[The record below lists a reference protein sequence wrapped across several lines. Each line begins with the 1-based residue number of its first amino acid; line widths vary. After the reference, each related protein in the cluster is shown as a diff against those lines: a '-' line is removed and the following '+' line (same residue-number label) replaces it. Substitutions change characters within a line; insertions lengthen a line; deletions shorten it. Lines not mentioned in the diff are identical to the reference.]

1 MNPKTV
7 SQLKNELLAK
17 KKMILNLQEQNKQSP
32 MEDENSMKDVIDR
45 SDVEGEWFTKE
56 RMSRHWN
63 TELSQINL
71 SLQRIEAGTFGVCV
85 ECDADIPVKRL
96 RVRPDATLCLDC
108 QEIYEKENG
117 SIRISGPNP
126 SSSNLIH

>member
-7 SQLKNELLAK
+7 NQLKNELLAK
-17 KKMILNLQEQNKQSP
+17 KKMILNLREQAKQSP
-32 MEDENSMKDVIDR
+32 VEDEASIKDVVDR
-45 SDVEGEWFTKE
+45 SDIEGEWFTKE
-56 RMSRHWN
+56 RMSAHWN
-63 TELSQINL
+63 TELSQIEIC
-71 SLQRIEAGTFGVCV
+71 LQRIEAGTFGICI

-108 QEIYEKENG
+108 QEVFEKENN
-117 SIRISGPNP
+117 SIRISGPGP

>member
-17 KKMILNLQEQNKQSP
+17 KKMILNLQQQNNQNP
-32 MEDENSMKDVIDR
+32 AEDESSMKDVIDR
-45 SDVEGEWFTKE
+45 SDIEGEWFTRE
-56 RMSRHWN
+56 RMSAHWK
-63 TELSQINL
+63 TELSRIEL
-71 SLQRIEAGTFGVCV
+71 CLQRIETGTFGVCL

-108 QEIYEKENG
+108 QEIFEKENS
-117 SIRISGPNP
+117 SIRVNGPRPP
-126 SSSNLIH
+126 SSDLIH

>member
-17 KKMILNLQEQNKQSP
+17 KKMILNLQEQIKQSP

-71 SLQRIEAGTFGVCV
+71 SLQRIESGTFGVCV
-85 ECDADIPVKRL
+85 ECESDIPVKRL

-108 QEIYEKENG
+108 QEVFEKESA
-117 SIRISGPNP
+117 SIRISGPSP
-126 SSSNLIH
+126 SSSGLIH